1 MKRTKLFIALTVS
14 AAISQ
19 KMTLATTELFVLV
32 VPYITSDSDL
42 LAVVV
47 PLKLGARGLDDLTA
61 LPEKGDQISLPC
73 LLPLFFGERN
83 VVCDGVH
90 LHKKELRP
98 GDAVNRI
105 HFSYSQDGFS
115 VDQKIVEIILHIDF
129 NNVQVY
135 NEQC

>member
-1 MKRTKLFIALTVS
+1 M
-14 AAISQ
+14 
-19 KMTLATTELFVLV
+19 FVLV

-105 HFSYSQDGFS
+105 HFSYGQDGFS